1 MSAAFYPASMPARRP
16 SPSNPDPTPAVRR
29 PPRAPRSVSTHR
41 GDRAPA
47 TDRHEPTSAIPPA
60 TKEQLILTAERLFAV
75 HGIDAVSLRQISV
88 EAGNANNSA
97 VQYHFGSKEGLVRA
111 IFEYRIPHLTR
122 RRRLL
127 VAEATSRGAENDLRT
142 CIECYLLPVVEEAE
156 ADDGYYLMF
165 LAQLQRYGIGETP
178 FDRLPEMLRATT
190 RGFMTRVAD
199 LLVDIPEPVRSNRV
213 AGAMTICL
221 HASADRQRSR
231 RHGAPVLPY
240 ALHVANLF
248 DGLMGFLQAPV
259 SEATA
264 RALAATSARRATERT
279 PAAKAGSHRP
289 TDQQEV
295 RG

>member
-1 MSAAFYPASMPARRP
+1 MSEASPPVTR
-16 SPSNPDPTPAVRR
+16 TPAW
-29 PPRAPRSVSTHR
+29 PI
-41 GDRAPA
+41 PA
-47 TDRHEPTSAIPPA
+47 A

-127 VAEATSRGAENDLRT
+127 VAEATSRGAEDDLRT
-142 CIECYLLPVVEEAE
+142 CVECYLLPVVEEAE

-190 RGFMTRVAD
+190 SGFVRRVVG
-199 LLVDIPEPVRSNRV
+199 LLVDLPEPLRTTRV
-213 AGAMTICL
+213 FGAMTICL

-231 RHGAPVLPY
+231 RNGAPVLPY

-259 SEATA
+259 SDATA
-264 RALAATSARRATERT
+264 RALAASPVRPVGPRRS
-279 PAAKAGSHRP
+279 PKHRP
-289 TDQQEV
+289 APR
-295 RG
+295 RGGGPGG